1 MAKVYVP
8 MFGDFYKLVEFLGDD
23 EVGRLALAMSHYVT
37 GGEEAALEQ
46 MTGNERFVWPA
57 IRSQFERHEER
68 KAQTVQANRANG
80 AKGGRP
86 SKPNETENNPEKPNE
101 TEKTQ
106 QNPKKP
112 NKTQKNHKKEIEIK
126 IKKEIER
133 NIDDEEDDARD
144 VPDGIIEET
153 APADPYDTALSDDW
167 VKVVKAYEANV
178 GMMPNPGSASGS
190 DLISYYGEM
199 GADVLI
205 AAIEATSRAAPSNP
219 ARYLTAIL
227 KKWSEAGVKDKD
239 AAQAMIQDHAR
250 QTQQAQPQARAAPA
264 KHNPALDYMQHDND
278 WGDFRPTSADELRAA
293 VREMD
298 ERRKARAEEGTT

>member
-1 MAKVYVP
+1 MTKVYVP
-8 MFGDFYKLVEFLGDD
+8 MFGDFYKLVEFLSDD

-46 MTGNERFVWPA
+46 MTGNERLVWPA

-68 KAQTVQANRANG
+68 KAQTAQANRANG

-86 SKPNETENNPEKPNE
+86 SKPSETQTTQQNPTKPNE
-101 TEKTQ
+101 TERTQ
-106 QNPKKP
+106 QNPTEP
-112 NKTQKNHKKEIEIK
+112 NETQKNHKEKIK
-126 IKKEIER
+126 IKIKREIER

-144 VPDGIIEET
+144 VPDGIIEEA
-153 APADPYDTALSDDW
+153 APADPYDPALSDDW

-239 AAQAMIQDHAR
+239 AAQAMMQDHAR
-250 QTQQAQPQARAAPA
+250 QTQQAQPQTRAAPA
-264 KHNPALDYMQHDND
+264 KHNPALDYMQ
-278 WGDFRPTSADELRAA
+278 RPTSEDGFRPASAEELNAL
-293 VREMD
+293 VREMGG
-298 ERRKARAEEGTT
+298 GT